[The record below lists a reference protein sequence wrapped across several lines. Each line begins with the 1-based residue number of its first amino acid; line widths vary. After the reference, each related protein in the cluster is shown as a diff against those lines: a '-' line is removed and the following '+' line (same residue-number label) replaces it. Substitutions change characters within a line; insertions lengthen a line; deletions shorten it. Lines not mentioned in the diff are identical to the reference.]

1 MRLRV
6 EFYGPLRDLYDDT
19 DVDVAPGTTVEAL
32 LQRLKIEDRYF
43 VVLADD
49 DPTSFSAPV
58 PEKAR
63 SLKLVPPIGGGC
75 L

>member
-6 EFYGPLRDLYDDT
+6 EF
-19 DVDVAPGTTVEAL
+19 
-32 LQRLKIEDRYF
+32 F

-49 DPTSFSAPV
+49 DPIGFGAVV
-58 PEKAR
+58 PETAQ

>member
-6 EFYGPLRDLYDDT
+6 EFYGPLRDIYVDT
-19 DVDVAPGTTVEAL
+19 DVEVAPGTTVEAL
-32 LQRLKIEDRYF
+32 LRELHIDDRYF
-43 VVLADD
+43 IVLADD
-49 DPTSFSAPV
+49 DPTGFSAAIPAT
-58 PEKAR
+58 AR

>member
-6 EFYGPLRDLYDDT
+6 EFYGPLRELYADT

-32 LQRLKIEDRYF
+32 LRALKIDGRYF

-49 DPTSFSAPV
+49 DPTSFSAAV
-58 PEKAR
+58 PSGIKA
-63 SLKLVPPIGGGC
+63 LKLVPPIGGGC

>member
-6 EFYGPLRDLYDDT
+6 EFYGPLRDVYDDT
-19 DVDVAPGTTVEAL
+19 DVDVAPGATVEAVLQL
-32 LQRLKIEDRYF
+32 LKVDDRYF

-49 DPTSFSAPV
+49 DPISFSAAV
-58 PEKAR
+58 PDRAR